1 MKERQKVREREN
13 EREKQSRKA
22 IRAAGGRAKMGR
34 RETQGREHSL
44 KALVGGREA
53 KTGGSQHH
61 PGRKTGWGREATNGH
76 ALLVKVWLAPRCFRA
91 NAQSV
96 QIQVLSYKP
105 AFSPASWAAEGPG
118 PPATG

>member
-22 IRAAGGRAKMGR
+22 IRAAGGRAKMRR

-61 PGRKTGWGREATNGH
+61 PGRKTGGQEGGDQWPCPPSEGVVGSM
-76 ALLVKVWLAPRCFRA
+76 LL
-91 NAQSV
+91 
-96 QIQVLSYKP
+96 
-105 AFSPASWAAEGPG
+105 
-118 PPATG
+118 